1 MKKSL
6 IAMAVLAASGVASAQ
21 STVTLYGLAD
31 VFVGST
37 KVKTTGAGLS
47 TSQRQT
53 VINSGGINGS
63 RFGMKGSE
71 DLGGGLK
78 ANFLLEGGYDIST
91 GAADNYTNPFTGAT
105 SSATFGRQSWVGVSG
120 GFGEL
125 KLGKMWTPYDEVK
138 GSGAGAFDAGIFA
151 PATGVWASNNYQD
164 RPGNSIYYSTP
175 SLSGFSA
182 AAMYAFGENKT
193 GATGTPPNTDA
204 GSIVSA
210 NIQYAGGPF
219 AVALS
224 HQQQKATDAQ
234 TAVKFTQLNGSWDLR
249 VVKLLAAYGQV
260 RNGTTG
266 LFVPPAG
273 TPPVVTPVAV
283 NKSREFQIGVDVPLG
298 AVTVSGGVARSKL
311 TLASGGNVT
320 STGVGLAAKYDLSKR
335 TFLYTGFQLAKN
347 EAAVGNGEIKTDTFA
362 VGVQHKF

>member
-53 VINSGGINGS
+53 VIDSGGFNGS
-63 RFGMKGSE
+63 RFGLKGSE

-91 GAADNYTNPFTGAT
+91 GAANNYTNPFTGAT

-138 GSGAGAFDAGIFA
+138 GSGAAAFDANIFA
-151 PATGVWASNNYQD
+151 PANGVWASNNYQD

-175 SLSGFSA
+175 SFSGFSA
-182 AAMYAFGENKT
+182 AASYSFGENKT
-193 GATGTPPNTDA
+193 AAVDA

-224 HQQQKATDAQ
+224 HQQEKATDAQ

-260 RNGTTG
+260 KNGSTG
-266 LFVPPAG
+266 LFVPAVG
-273 TPPVVTPVAV
+273 TPPTVTPVAV
-283 NKSREFQIGVDVPLG
+283 NKSREFQVGVDVPLG
-298 AVTVSGGVARSKL
+298 AVTVSGGVARAKL
-311 TLASGGNVT
+311 TLASGGNIT

-335 TFLYTGFQLAKN
+335 TFLYTGLQLAKN

>member
-6 IAMAVLAASGVASAQ
+6 IAMAVLAASGVVSAQ
-21 STVTLYGLAD
+21 SSVTLYGLAD

-37 KVKTTGAGLS
+37 KVKTTGTGLS

-53 VINSGGINGS
+53 VIDSGGFNTS
-63 RFGMKGSE
+63 RFGLKGSE

-78 ANFLLEGGYDIST
+78 ANFLLEGGFDIST
-91 GAADNYTNPFTGAT
+91 GAANNYTNPFTGAT
-105 SSATFGRQSWVGVSG
+105 SNAIFGRQSWVGVSG
-120 GFGEL
+120 GFGEI

-138 GSGAGAFDAGIFA
+138 GSGAGAFDANIFA
-151 PATGVWASNNYQD
+151 PAAGVWASNNYQD

-175 SLSGFSA
+175 NFGGFSA

-193 GATGTPPNTDA
+193 ATVNA

-224 HQQQKATDAQ
+224 HQQEKATDAQ
-234 TAVKFTQLNGSWDLR
+234 TAVKFTQLNGSWDFS

-266 LFVPPAG
+266 LFVPAIG

-283 NKSREFQIGVDVPLG
+283 NKSREFQVGVDVPLG

>member
-53 VINSGGINGS
+53 VIDSGGFNTS
-63 RFGMKGSE
+63 RFGLKGSE

-91 GAADNYTNPFTGAT
+91 GAANNYTNPFTGAT

-138 GSGAGAFDAGIFA
+138 GSGAAAFDANIFA
-151 PATGVWASNNYQD
+151 PANGVWASNNYQD

-175 SLSGFSA
+175 SFSGFSA
-182 AAMYAFGENKT
+182 AASYSFGENKT
-193 GATGTPPNTDA
+193 AAVDA

-224 HQQQKATDAQ
+224 HQQEKATDAQ

-260 RNGTTG
+260 KNGSTG
-266 LFVPPAG
+266 LFVPAVG
-273 TPPVVTPVAV
+273 TPPTVTPVAV
-283 NKSREFQIGVDVPLG
+283 NKSREFQVGVDVPLG
-298 AVTVSGGVARSKL
+298 AVTVSGGVARAKL
-311 TLASGGNVT
+311 TLASGGNIT

-335 TFLYTGFQLAKN
+335 TFLYTGLQLAKN